1 MPLCL
6 DSDANEN
13 CRNGRGSS
21 IRTDINRSATDWWC
35 KPSPCSLPCDIW
47 LVTPR
52 GVKLITLW
60 LAWPLLRNELNW
72 RMTPA
77 WARLAARWPNCGQR
91 ADHPNPVGMWP
102 WPCHTL
108 ADNTIN
114 RSIQAEKTVE
124 EFTALTWR
132 MSRRRDQ
139 GEMGKERIYTR
150 GREVVCHV
158 YLNKWSR
165 FDTWTKKK
173 KTTLKQ

>member
-1 MPLCL
+1 MSIAGLRKQIPVVTGIFFLHMYEATDTTRYFQACRLYIWSNALMPLCL
-6 DSDANEN
+6 DTDANEI
-13 CRNGRGSS
+13 CRNERGSS
-21 IRTDINRSATDWWC
+21 ICTDIKRSATDWWC
-35 KPSPCSLPCDIW
+35 KPSPCSLRCDIW

-108 ADNTIN
+108 
-114 RSIQAEKTVE
+114 
-124 EFTALTWR
+124 
-132 MSRRRDQ
+132 
-139 GEMGKERIYTR
+139 GG
-150 GREVVCHV
+150 
-158 YLNKWSR
+158 
-165 FDTWTKKK
+165 
-173 KTTLKQ
+173 